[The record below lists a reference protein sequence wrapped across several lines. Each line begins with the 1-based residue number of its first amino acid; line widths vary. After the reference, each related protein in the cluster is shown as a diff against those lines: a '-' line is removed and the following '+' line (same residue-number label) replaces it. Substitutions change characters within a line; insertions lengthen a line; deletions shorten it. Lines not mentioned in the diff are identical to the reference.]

1 MKKRMWRR
9 LAALCLTL
17 CMLLTC
23 LPVSAWAYDR
33 TEAPPWA
40 QEIINDLED
49 QDDEYDY
56 THSYTLSI
64 SGSSLVYCVYTYQRF
79 IEDGNGGTSVIDK
92 KVLLIGPDENEVEE
106 AIPNYDASGT
116 PWAGITG
123 IADLYITDGVTA
135 VGNNAFSG
143 MTELETVEIAD
154 SVTRIGDF
162 AFSGAS
168 TAVFNGVEANGRLDL
183 SHVNSVGESAFQ
195 GCSGLRSRTLVLS
208 GGGDIGASA
217 FRNCGLNGVSFT
229 GTGMTSVGDYAFY
242 GNSLSRLTLPNT
254 VKSIGASAFENNSF
268 SLLTL
273 PESLETIGSRAFYST
288 GNTSLQTLT
297 IPDKVTSI
305 GSEAFDNYTGLHTVT
320 VKSTVLDHVDNDAF
334 GDSETTAY
342 HKTESFTPVDGG
354 AAVELNI
361 GTKILTPN
369 EQIAKQFISRT
380 NCYLGDVTTWV
391 YDPEGHVEPGCETT
405 GQDRYILTVTDGE
418 DVDQYYYIEILN
430 ALGHEWEKNKNLPA
444 TCEVNARTA
453 DECSRCHAE
462 QEWDIIEDASGDD
475 KAKGHQF
482 TGVNVYSQAAEEGQ
496 TPETDLQVESGKTM
510 TYVYEC
516 QNRAHNP
523 MVDQH
528 ARVWEVELKGATVE
542 LKTTD
547 TLDSAAATNQLPQ
560 NNAGSLKWNVD
571 APYTPDGGEQITISN
586 DTRLPEG
593 THYIPVTFVEAHTDI
608 TYPDISDIDGEYLTI
623 KVVVT
628 KDTLD
633 FSQTTISNTTRYV
646 GTTQDAPKAAN
657 PPSGAT
663 FQWMEYQHEEGGSW
677 LQNAPGQETD
687 EDKGTYKIRAVFSYD
702 PDVYTVNPAAG
713 AGYTVETGTDGNQ
726 SVVYLEHDYVV
737 TTYDKSNI
745 SVSPCNPTY
754 STSSQPVFEVTY
766 VPVGSTVTYTL
777 KDSTGAPVSGETDKE
792 VQAKGTTGQLVTV
805 PIGNATDAGK
815 YTVDV
820 TITFAEGSGYG
831 DPVVSNGTEGSIL
844 QAKLKV
850 PTAETGLRYN
860 YGDLITG
867 VSSEEDPNKDLY
879 SLTGNTTIDAGSFT
893 ATAEIK
899 AEHKGNYCWDTAA
912 LPSNVT
918 VSEDGDTATIPW
930 SVARRQIAQP
940 NKFDRTYTGNLQPLI
955 SSGVTAPDYVLLY
968 VDSADG
974 KTSTGYLYPESKV
987 PAGKRPGETI
997 EAGEVGEAWAVKAEN
1012 ARATDA
1018 GEYEI
1023 KLTFNPTNYG
1033 ITKVTVPPEFEG
1045 DSYTADIGTA
1055 TISKAA
1061 LNPMPTIQD
1070 ISYSYTGEGF
1080 DTSKVNF
1087 ELNGADEAIFKD
1099 PTYQYFL
1106 LSDTQHAEPI
1116 EAADVK
1122 NVGAY
1127 TLVATYH
1134 GANADNYNTEVE
1146 ADIQISRAP
1155 LTLSALEDQNAFYS
1169 SSGTAIQ
1176 IPQVDGIAQSDVS
1189 IASGLYTLTYS
1200 ATYQAPDADE
1210 AVPMEDVTAETK
1222 FYNVGIYQITVALAL
1237 NPGADG
1243 VENYSAINVTETY
1256 TLTIE
1261 KQDQGI
1267 TLTPGTGTNWDDG
1280 HAGVPDYQITKTLGD
1295 EPFTVTGTGTV
1306 DPASEMTY
1314 TAAAGQDVIT
1324 LGGKDGEQVTLNR
1337 AGTTTVTVSTQGTA
1351 NADAATTSYTVVV
1364 NKANANLTLEAQKI
1378 EYTGYAITGY
1388 EKAGHTDAGNG
1399 AVGVDTTITY
1409 TFYYDQ
1415 DGKKGGKFDGVP
1427 TDVGTYWLEAALVG
1441 DRNYTDA
1448 TVDATVT
1455 ITPNSSGLN
1464 VAEVKYEETYDGS
1477 GYDLEDLFG
1486 EDTVTGLGGEQ
1497 VEYDV
1502 EFITTVTDAK
1512 PDTDADWEANLTVK
1526 DVADSTGENLY
1537 YWYKVTPTS
1546 GNYAVKIEQIPV
1558 DISPATLTL
1567 SSDLGGTLTKEYD
1580 GKDSFG
1586 GTVTVGT
1593 STGVC
1598 GDDAEITATAAYAD
1612 KNVGTGDSYAK
1623 NIVVTYTIQFTDAA
1637 MAGNY
1642 QCSGNKVDASSDED
1656 TWVYTETKSNAGSIT
1671 PRKIT
1676 VTGVTAADRQYDR
1689 TTSVTLGG
1697 TPVTD
1702 DKLFNDE
1709 GLRLQLTGIA
1719 GTAENGSYTGSS
1731 TRVTTGTNTVEITGE
1746 GKENYVITDV
1756 NDPTMTILQRK
1767 VTLSFPQNMTHT
1779 YDGSKVPTDVYEA
1792 TINGV
1797 ESGESHPNA
1806 ENISYTFYYDQQA
1819 QRPVTGI
1826 PTNVGTYWVVASL
1839 DAAGN
1844 YTGATTEPAKL
1855 TITPASASLTV
1866 TPTGY
1871 SDTYDGE
1878 AHPAGSL
1885 TVTDQ
1890 ETGAALPAED
1900 YQVYYS
1906 TSEEIPE
1913 GAEDLSGYSTD
1924 MPQVTNV
1931 DDSKTVY
1938 YLVVTDNYGRKA
1950 GSFDATV
1957 SKAELTLSSNLTIS
1971 KIYDG
1976 TTAAT
1981 VENPTIGGI
1990 VNKEEEE
1997 DITVNAAAAYAD
2009 ANAGT
2014 GKTITTTYT
2023 VTFREGASPNNYTYA
2038 GEGTRKD
2045 NPDGTWTVTT
2055 TVSNGVITS
2064 KGLTV
2069 TINENTATAV
2079 YDGDTPEL
2087 TGVTWGDLSSQLYD
2101 IDSDGTKDDPQITL
2115 NFVETDVKN
2124 AGDYTLTAK
2133 AGNGNYKVEKLV
2145 NGSFTITHRP
2155 VNATLKD
2162 GSGYYGEDLPD
2173 RNTLVSLEEAGADR
2187 GLIQGESL
2195 DLKAYITV
2203 RGAHSTAN
2211 AGGYTISTPQNPVNE
2226 GNYAVTFT
2234 GSGTYTIQPRPITVT
2249 IKNQKSHYGCAIVSG
2264 INSVSGSTTATED
2277 THYTVDLGSV
2287 SGLTGD
2293 AMVNDDT
2300 LTVVLTTDAT
2310 SSSDVGSYAIT
2321 GAADIDDGYNGK
2333 NYDVTFVGESGTP
2346 DQAAYTIEKADL
2358 TIAFANPGTVGIP
2371 FAPSYRNELIFTNAS
2386 SGEKI
2391 TDTSVFDGHVI
2402 YTLTGADPADFAT
2415 IDETTGT
2422 LTISEPGQGTIR
2434 VTVTATDNYNAPVG
2448 TQYTLLVVR
2457 QGAGLTVEFTPQS
2470 LTYTGTPQ
2478 ELLGDE
2484 TVRDGNNNRLTEGKD
2499 YTIQYR
2505 LTAADGVPVA
2515 DPQWTTEIPTGTDAG
2530 TYTVEYQ
2537 IEATGYT
2544 PTPTAVTVTIAP
2556 AELKGF
2562 EKDAL
2567 TYSAYTSGMTIDQDD
2582 NPFQFQIQVDGGW
2595 TDVTFNGTVTYSTP
2609 RDDVATVT
2617 RTDNSQYTV
2626 AMLHETDS
2634 TGIPIQAEVSG
2645 DDNFVSR
2652 AYTYTLT
2659 VNASV
2664 ITPVVEG
2671 AGTFTYDGSSHSLTV
2686 TVPDLDKAEEAYTVV
2701 YGTEAGSYT
2710 TSVSPAYT
2718 DVGSYTIYYQVRPAN
2733 SGYNTAEGQAV
2744 ITIEAKS
2751 INAETGGTP
2760 DITVVGPAAEYTY
2773 IGQEIR
2779 PPVTVTDR
2787 VTGQILVEGTD
2798 YILTYENN
2806 TEISTEGNPAT
2817 ITITGKGNYWDVW
2830 DQPLTFRIVSVRA
2843 DYLRAQLTKSY
2854 GVLTEAGGSAAT
2866 TVQVF
2871 HGDEELDPNGG
2882 EDFFAINVT
2891 GTDLKGGS
2899 IDKNWTVDNGTGELT
2914 FQTPGIYRITVE
2926 VTGNHAGTFH
2936 LDYTL
2941 LPMQSADGLQL
2952 SAGDDAGA
2960 RILTY
2965 GDPVAEED
2973 REITVTLD
2981 GKEIPADTAN
2991 YTLRY
2996 VYTPFAGETET
3007 GDYTQDVL
3015 AGTPAAGVYEV
3026 TATGGEN
3033 HPGST
3038 GSFVFLVQKLALS
3051 DSDVS
3056 ADIDDQVYSGSAL
3069 TPGVTLTYP
3078 DGDVGALEQ
3087 TQYYNNIDAGLG
3099 QAVSTA
3105 AGNNNNFTGT
3115 RVDSFTIARK
3125 DIADTTI
3132 TITAD
3137 PAEYPF
3143 TGGTITPT
3151 VVITDFAIIDPDTD
3165 YYNLKLGRDYTV
3177 ISTAKDPGSATAT
3190 VEGRGNYTGTATVS
3204 FTITSEPAPGPD
3216 EEFTLSIS
3224 PDSGWVYGRAP
3235 AELALSVTFG
3245 EGNALTLGTD
3255 YTLTVNGVTYDGAEG
3270 GTLADAIAA
3279 IKALKPG
3286 DYTVT
3291 AQGMGRYAASSDT
3304 ASITVS
3310 KIPAAVDVAAS
3321 PSSLSGGGTVTL
3333 TLRGTDL
3340 PEGTDLTKLLTA
3352 SAANGTELALD
3363 ELEWTQENGVWTASF
3378 DAANANE
3385 TYTFTLSF
3393 AGDDCYQAASDT
3405 ATVVTARYSSGGGGG
3420 GGSTTYIIE
3429 ATAGEGGSIS
3439 PSGKVSVVRGEDA
3452 QFSITPDEGYQV
3464 EDVLVDGESVGA
3476 VTGYLFENVTGKH
3489 TISVTFTEEAGVAD
3503 PDDTGVSGWLNTR
3516 DHFAYLQ
3523 GYPGDRFGPDDNM
3536 TRAEVAQMFY
3546 NLLLDQDVAGTVAFG
3561 DVAPDAWYAEAVEAL
3576 ASLGIVEG
3584 VGGGMFAPE
3593 RTITRA
3599 EFTVIA
3605 MRFAQ
3610 LETGG
3615 ENPFS
3620 DVSADD
3626 WFYDYV
3632 VGSAQYGWIT
3642 GYADGTFRPNSTITR
3657 AEVTAITNRMLGRA
3671 ADRDYVDG
3679 HSGSLTRF
3687 DDVSTIYWAYY
3698 DIMEA
3703 VNGHDYEREN
3713 GAEDWTSLQP

>member
-23 LPVSAWAYDR
+23 LPVSAWAYSFN
-33 TEAPPWA
+33 EEPEWA
-40 QEIINDLED
+40 RAIITALKEENKGYL
-49 QDDEYDY
+49 YSLAG
-56 THSYTLSI
+56 TKSIPGSGLALST
-64 SGSSLVYCVYTYQRF
+64 YTYSYQTTS
-79 IEDGNGGTSVIDK
+79 GGVGTGSVIIFGLDNDSGNTGNK
-92 KVLLIGPDENEVEE
+92 TIPSDSSIWDE
-106 AIPNYDASGT
+106 T
-116 PWAGITG
+116 RGISD
-123 IADLYITDGVTA
+123 IYITDGVTGIA
-135 VGNNAFSG
+135 DGAFQYAQNLSTLENIYIAATVTSIGENAFAGNTQVKFNGKDGRDDNAENNAW
-143 MTELETVEIAD
+143 
-154 SVTRIGDF
+154 
-162 AFSGAS
+162 
-168 TAVFNGVEANGRLDL
+168 DL
-183 SHVNSVGESAFQ
+183 SGVAIGAGAFQ
-195 GCSGLRSRTLVLS
+195 GCAGLAYVDITLS
-208 GGGDIGASA
+208 NTNDIGENT
-217 FRNCGLNGVSFT
+217 FNGCGLGSVTFT
-229 GTGMTSVGDYAFY
+229 GNGGMTAIGTNAFADNNLGSIEIPGGVTTIGDDAFS
-242 GNSLSRLTLPNT
+242 GNDFS
-254 VKSIGASAFENNSF
+254 SI
-268 SLLTL
+268 TL
-273 PESLETIGSRAFYST
+273 PESLTTIGDRAFYTEST
-288 GNTSLQTLT
+288 NKTLASLT
-297 IPDKVTSI
+297 IPAGVTSI
-305 GSEAFDNYTGLHTVT
+305 GSAAFNNYTKLQTVT
-320 VKSTVLDHVDNDAF
+320 VEGTKTIEIKDDAF
-334 GDSETTAY
+334 GNSAANAYSEKTTLTV
-342 HKTESFTPVDGG
+342 KTMDEEKEVKL
-354 AAVELNI
+354 EINI
-361 GTKILTPN
+361 GTTILTQN
-369 EQIAKQFISRT
+369 ATVADCFENGE
-380 NCYLGDVTTWV
+380 NCYLGDVVSYV
-391 YDPEGHVEPGCETT
+391 YDKERSVEPTCTEGGKDVYVLTILEGA
-405 GQDRYILTVTDGE
+405 GQQKT
-418 DVDQYYYIEILN
+418 QYLYEIFRERLEHKWLSS
-430 ALGHEWEKNKNLPA
+430 ATYDA
-444 TCEVNARTA
+444 TCEFPERTA
-453 DECSRCHAE
+453 VKCERCRVEREGWIAVE
-462 QEWDIIEDASGDD
+462 GGEP
-475 KAKGHQF
+475 KKGHNYQL
-482 TGVNVYSQAAEEGQ
+482 VNMYSDSADITDPSFAA
-496 TPETDLQVESGKTM
+496 GKTS
-510 TYVYEC
+510 TLVFRCVNNE
-516 QNRAHNP
+516 HKNP
-523 MVDQH
+523 PDDLDKEYTFQV
-528 ARVWEVELKGATVE
+528 AGKTIA

-547 TLDSAAATNQLPQ
+547 QLGSVSSDTLKLDDQFSLSWNYDAIDPGWINGGGSAGET
-560 NNAGSLKWNVD
+560 STLK
-571 APYTPDGGEQITISN
+571 Q
-586 DTRLPEG
+586 G
-593 THYIPVTFVEAHTDI
+593 TYQIPVILHENGTVTTF
-608 TYPDISDIDGEYLTI
+608 PDKSMEIYEKGTKLT
-623 KVVVT
+623 VT
-628 KDTLD
+628 VNVSTVALD
-633 FSQTTISNTTRYV
+633 FTNTTISNTERYQGQSQAAADIV
-646 GTTQDAPKAAN
+646 GGPTGQGVGVEGIEYEVDGKWVKDAPTEPK
-657 PPSGAT
+657 
-663 FQWMEYQHEEGGSW
+663 EGG
-677 LQNAPGQETD
+677 
-687 EDKGTYKIRAVFSYD
+687 YRVRAVYTYD
-702 PDVYTVNPAAG
+702 PHIYHIDTTKHG
-713 AGYTVETGTDGNQ
+713 EGYTIEKGEDNQ
-726 SVVYLEHDYVV
+726 VYLIHDYII
-737 TTYDKSNI
+737 TA
-745 SVSPCNPTY
+745 Y
-754 STSSQPVFEVTY
+754 STNSIAITARNLQY
-766 VPVGSTVTYTL
+766 
-777 KDSTGAPVSGETDKE
+777 TGAPLDVFSVTNVPAGAKITYTIFRQTETGWEMVGGEDQTDTVPKD
-792 VQAKGTTGQLVTV
+792 GDTIVTV
-805 PIGNATDAGK
+805 YFGQAQGLTDAGT
-815 YTVDV
+815 YQLEISVDLSG
-820 TITFAEGSGYG
+820 TDFSGGPIEKTGTGRITPQPIPLPTPA
-831 DPVVSNGTEGSIL
+831 SNL
-844 QAKLKV
+844 F
-850 PTAETGLRYN
+850 YN
-860 YGDLITG
+860 GKKQTG
-867 VSSEEDPNKDLY
+867 VTVEAEYKGIY
-879 SLTGNTTIDAGSFT
+879 TLTDNAGTNAGTYT
-893 ATAEIK
+893 ATATIEND
-899 AEHKGNYCWDTAA
+899 NYCWD
-912 LPSNVT
+912 S
-918 VSEDGDTATIPW
+918 
-930 SVARRQIAQP
+930 
-940 NKFDRTYTGNLQPLI
+940 KTYTGAEAKITWRIRKRMLNVPSVKASLTYNGSLLELLNR
-955 SSGVTAPDYVLLY
+955 SNPDYVVLY
-968 VDSADG
+968 VNDEGSNTQTAYVYQSGLAPEGIHTGETVDGSKITGNWAMCLSPIRARNAGPYTVEFTLWDTNYRLNSENGLTQKGEVENGYRHYTFNQQVTIGRAD
-974 KTSTGYLYPESKV
+974 P
-987 PAGKRPGETI
+987 GKRPAITVSNYGYTGTEIQTNQIAIDTAGCNTGIFDTAHVVYTFYRGTSAI
-997 EAGEVGEAWAVKAEN
+997 EANRIDQSNVVSAGWYYVTATFTGGVAEN
-1012 ARATDA
+1012 YNTTIGTSFRILPKALAMSVTE
-1018 GEYEI
+1018 GEQTE
-1023 KLTFNPTNYG
+1023 
-1033 ITKVTVPPEFEG
+1033 E
-1045 DSYTADIGTA
+1045 YTADGTA
-1055 TISKAA
+1055 LQPPKVTGIVTVDEGTQN
-1061 LNPMPTIQD
+1061 LYTL
-1070 ISYSYTGEGF
+1070 SYSYKY
-1080 DTSKVNF
+1080 S
-1087 ELNGADEAIFKD
+1087 ADPVENWD
-1099 PTYQYFL
+1099 
-1106 LSDTQHAEPI
+1106 
-1116 EAADVK
+1116 
-1122 NVGAY
+1122 
-1127 TLVATYH
+1127 
-1134 GANADNYNTEVE
+1134 EVE
-1146 ADIQISRAP
+1146 ND
-1155 LTLSALEDQNAFYS
+1155 E
-1169 SSGTAIQ
+1169 
-1176 IPQVDGIAQSDVS
+1176 S
-1189 IASGLYTLTYS
+1189 I
-1200 ATYQAPDADE
+1200 
-1210 AVPMEDVTAETK
+1210 
-1222 FYNVGIYQITVALAL
+1222 
-1237 NPGADG
+1237 GADG
-1243 VENYSAINVTETY
+1243 VLKDVGYYQVTISMSVPASGSNYTAAPSVSY
-1256 TLTIE
+1256 TLHITKASQE
-1261 KQDQGI
+1261 I
-1267 TLTPGTGTNWDDG
+1267 TLEASDGTTITGDGTEESPYT
-1280 HAGVPDYQITKTLGD
+1280 VTKTLGD

-1306 DPASEMTY
+1306 DQDSKMTY
-1314 TAAAGQDVIT
+1314 TAAEGQDVIT
-1324 LGGKDGEQVTLNR
+1324 LGGEYGEQVTLNR

-1455 ITPNSSGLN
+1455 ITPNSSGLT
-1464 VAEVKYEETYDGS
+1464 VAPVKYEGIYDGS

-1486 EDTVTGLGGEQ
+1486 EDTVTGLGGER

-1502 EFITTVTDAK
+1502 KFITTVTDAK
-1512 PDTDADWEANLTVK
+1512 PGTDADWTASLTVK

-1779 YDGSKVPTDVYEA
+1779 YDGSKVPTDVYAA

-1797 ESGESHPNA
+1797 VRDESHPNA
-1806 ENISYTFYYDQQA
+1806 GNISYTFYYDQQTSN
-1819 QRPVTGI
+1819 QVEGFPI
-1826 PTNVGTYWVVASL
+1826 NVGTYWVVASL

-1855 TITPASASLTV
+1855 TITPADSLSVDVEEYNLPYDGNPHDAGTLTV
-1866 TPTGY
+1866 QG
-1871 SDTYDGE
+1871 G
-1878 AHPAGSL
+1878 G
-1885 TVTDQ
+1885 V
-1890 ETGAALPAED
+1890 ALPTDD

-1906 TSEEIPE
+1906 DTPISED
-1913 GAEDLSGYSTD
+1913 ADEDTLASLSKD

-1931 DDSKTVY
+1931 DDSTTVH

-1950 GSFDATV
+1950 GSFTATV
-1957 SKAELTLSSNLTIS
+1957 SPAKLTLDSDLTTS

-1976 TTAAT
+1976 TTEAA
-1981 VENPTIGGI
+1981 VKDHTIGGI

-1997 DITVNAAAAYAD
+1997 DITVTATAVYDNA
-2009 ANAGT
+2009 NEGT

-2023 VTFREGASPNNYTYA
+2023 VTFREGASPNNYTYD
-2038 GEGTRKD
+2038 GSFTD
-2045 NPDGTWTVTT
+2045 NQDNTWTVTT
-2055 TVSNGVITS
+2055 TVSNGVITP

-2069 TINENTATAV
+2069 TINEDSATAV

-2087 TGVTWGDLSSQLYD
+2087 TGVAWGDLSNQLYD
-2101 IDSDGTKDDPQITL
+2101 INSDGTKDDPQITL
-2115 NFVETDVKN
+2115 AFEEKDVKN
-2124 AGDYTLTAK
+2124 ADTYTLTAT
-2133 AGNGNYKVEKLV
+2133 AGNRNYKVETLV
-2145 NGSFTITHRP
+2145 NGSFTITRRP
-2155 VNATLKD
+2155 VTATLKD
-2162 GSGYYGEDLPD
+2162 GSGYYGENLPD
-2173 RNTLVSLEEAGADR
+2173 LNTLVSLEEAGANS

-2195 DLKAYITV
+2195 DLKGYITV
-2203 RGAHSTAN
+2203 RGANSTAN
-2211 AGGYTISTPQNPVNE
+2211 AGGYTISTTEPTVNE

-2249 IKNQKSHYGCAIVSG
+2249 IKNQKSYYGCAIVPG
-2264 INSVSGSTTATED
+2264 INSVSGSATATED
-2277 THYTVDLGSV
+2277 THYTVDLGSG
-2287 SGLTGD
+2287 SGLTGG

-2300 LTVVLTTDAT
+2300 LTVVLTTTAT

-2321 GAADIDDGYNGK
+2321 GAATIDDGINGK
-2333 NYDVTFVGESGTP
+2333 NYDVTFVGEGGTP

-2391 TDTSVFDGHVI
+2391 TDTSVFDGHVT
-2402 YTLTGADPADFAT
+2402 YTLTGADPEDFAT
-2415 IDETTGT
+2415 IDAATGA
-2422 LTISEPGQGTIR
+2422 LTISEPGQGTIG
-2434 VTVTATDNYNAPVG
+2434 VTVEKTKNYNAPKG

-2530 TYTVEYQ
+2530 PYTVEYQ

-2556 AELKGF
+2556 AELRGF
-2562 EKDAL
+2562 AEDAL
-2567 TYSAYTSGMTIDQDD
+2567 TYPTYTSGMTIDQDD

-2617 RTDNSQYTV
+2617 RTDNSHYTV
-2626 AMLHETDS
+2626 AMLHETDPD
-2634 TGIPIQAEVSG
+2634 GIPIQAEVGG
-2645 DDNFVSR
+2645 DDNFVSQT
-2652 AYTYTLT
+2652 YTYTLT
-2659 VNASV
+2659 VNVSV
-2664 ITPVVEG
+2664 IELKVEG
-2671 AGTFTYDGSSHSLTV
+2671 AGTFTYDGSSHSLKV
-2686 TVPDLDKAEEAYTVV
+2686 TVPALDEAKEAYTVV

-2718 DVGSYTIYYQVRPAN
+2718 DVGSNTIYYQVRPAN
-2733 SGYNTAEGQAV
+2733 SGYKTTSGHAD
-2744 ITIEAKS
+2744 IIIEAKS
-2751 INAETGGTP
+2751 INAETKPGTR
-2760 DITVVGPAAEYTY
+2760 DITVVGLEPEYTY
-2773 IGQEIR
+2773 MGGQEIR
-2779 PPVTVTDR
+2779 PPVTVTDT

-2798 YILTYENN
+2798 YTLTYENN

-2817 ITITGKGNYWDVW
+2817 ITIEGKGNYQDVW

-2843 DYLRAQLTKSY
+2843 DYMHAQLTESY

-2871 HGDEELDPNGG
+2871 HGDEELDPSGG
-2882 EDFFAINVT
+2882 EDTFVITAT
-2891 GTDLKGGS
+2891 GTDLKGES
-2899 IDKNWTVDNGTGELT
+2899 IGENWTVDNGTGELT

-2941 LPMQSADGLQL
+2941 LPMQSTDGLQL

-2960 RILTY
+2960 QILTY
-2965 GDPVAEED
+2965 GDTVAEED

-2981 GKEIPADTAN
+2981 GKEIPADAAN

-2996 VYTPFAGETET
+2996 VYTPFAGETKT
-3007 GDYTQDVL
+3007 GDYTQKVL

-3143 TGGTITPT
+3143 TGGPITPT
-3151 VVITDFAIIDPDTD
+3151 VVITDFAITDPDTD

-3190 VEGRGNYTGTATVS
+3190 VEGRGNYTGTTTVS

-3245 EGNALTLGTD
+3245 EGNELTLGTD
-3255 YTLTVNGVTYDGAEG
+3255 YTLTVNGVTYNGAEG

-3340 PEGTDLTKLLTA
+3340 PEGTDLTKLLTV

-3405 ATVVTARYSSGGGGG
+3405 ATVVTARYSSGGGG
-3420 GGSTTYIIE
+3420 STTYIIE

-3452 QFSITPDEGYQV
+3452 QFSIIPDEGYQV

-3546 NLLLDQDVAGTVAFG
+3546 NLLLDQDVTGAAAFD

>member
-33 TEAPPWA
+33 NVAPPWA
-40 QEIINDLED
+40 QEIINDLEA

-92 KVLLIGPDENEVEE
+92 KVLLIGPDENKVEG

-116 PWAGITG
+116 PWADITG
-123 IADLYITDGVTA
+123 IADLYITNGVTA

-154 SVTRIGDF
+154 SVTRIGNS

-430 ALGHEWEKNKNLPA
+430 ALGHEWEKNKDLPA

-528 ARVWEVELKGATVE
+528 ARVWEVALEGATVE

-547 TLDSAAATNQLPQ
+547 TLGSTAATNQLPR
-560 NNAGSLKWNVD
+560 NSAGSLKWNVN
-571 APYTPDGGEQITISN
+571 ASYTPDGGEQITISN

-646 GTTQDAPKAAN
+646 GTTQDAPAAAN

-663 FQWMEYQHEEGGSW
+663 FQRMEYQHEEGGPW
-677 LQNAPGQETD
+677 VQNAPGQETD

-702 PDVYTVNPAAG
+702 PDVYTVNLAAG

-879 SLTGNTTIDAGSFT
+879 SLTGNTTTDAGSFT

-940 NKFDRTYTGNLQPLI
+940 NKFDRTYTGDLQPLI

-968 VDSADG
+968 VNSADG
-974 KTSTGYLYPESKV
+974 KTSTGYLYPKSKA
-987 PAGKRPGETI
+987 PEGKQPGNTI
-997 EAGEVGEAWAVKAEN
+997 EADEVGDAWAVKAEN

-1033 ITKVTVPPEFEG
+1033 ITKVTVPPEVTG
-1045 DSYTADIGTA
+1045 DSYTANIGTA

-1080 DTSKVNF
+1080 DTGKVVFNM
-1087 ELNGADEAIFKD
+1087 NGADEDIFQK

-1116 EAADVK
+1116 EADAVK

-1146 ADIQISRAP
+1146 ADIQISQAP
-1155 LTLSALEDQNAFYS
+1155 LTLNALENQNAFYS

-1176 IPQVDGIAQSDVS
+1176 IPQVNGIAQSDVS
-1189 IASGLYTLTYS
+1189 IASDLYTLTYS

-1210 AVPMEDVTAETK
+1210 AAPMEDVTAETK
-1222 FYNVGIYQITVALAL
+1222 FYNVGTYQITVALAL
-1237 NPGADG
+1237 NPGVPG
-1243 VENYSAINVTETY
+1243 VGNYYANNVTETY
-1256 TLTIE
+1256 TLTIA
-1261 KQDQGI
+1261 KQDQEI
-1267 TLTPGTGTNWDDG
+1267 TLTPGTGTSWDDG
-1280 HAGVPDYQITKTLGD
+1280 HAGDPDYQITKTLGD

-1306 DPASEMTY
+1306 DQNSKMTY

-1337 AGTTTVTVSTQGTA
+1337 AGRTTVTVSTQGTA
-1351 NADAATTSYTVVV
+1351 NAGQATASYTVVV
-1364 NKANANLTLEAQKI
+1364 KQADAQLSLSAQTF
-1378 EYTGYAITGY
+1378 EYTGIAITNY
-1388 EKAGHTDAGNG
+1388 QNATYTNADAGNG
-1399 AVGVDTTITY
+1399 AVGVDTTKIEY
-1409 TFYYDQ
+1409 TFYEYT
-1415 DGKKGGKFDGVP
+1415 DGQKGTELLDAP
-1427 TDVGTYWLEAALVG
+1427 INVGTYWLEATLVG
-1441 DRNYTDA
+1441 DTNYTSTPA
-1448 TVDATVT
+1448 GNTVT
-1455 ITPNSSGLN
+1455 ITPNSSDLKI
-1464 VAEVKYEETYDGS
+1464 ADVKYEGIYDGS
-1477 GYDLEDLFG
+1477 EHDLEDLFG
-1486 EDTVTGLGGEQ
+1486 EDTVTGLGGVR

-1502 EFITTVTDAK
+1502 EFTTTNTDAK
-1512 PDTDADWEANLTVK
+1512 PGTDADWEANLTVK
-1526 DVADSTGENLY
+1526 DVADSDSLY
-1537 YWYKVTPTS
+1537 YWYKVTPS
-1546 GNYAVKIEQIPV
+1546 GNYAVQIGRIPV
-1558 DISPATLTL
+1558 TIRPATLTL
-1567 SSDLGGTLTKEYD
+1567 SSTLDGTLTKEYD
-1580 GKDSFG
+1580 GNDSFG

-1598 GDDAEITATAAYAD
+1598 GGDATITPNAAYAD
-1612 KNVGTGDSYAK
+1612 ENVGVGDGYTK
-1623 NIVVTYTIQFTDAA
+1623 DIVVTYTIEFKEN

-1642 QCSGNKVDASSDED
+1642 QYTGNFTPGSGGED
-1656 TWVYTETKSNAGSIT
+1656 TWVYTETKTGAGSIT

-1676 VTGVTAADRQYDR
+1676 VTGVTAADRQYDGN
-1689 TTSVTLGG
+1689 TSVTLGG

-1709 GLRLQLTGIA
+1709 GLRLQLTGTA
-1719 GTAENGSYTGSS
+1719 GTAENGNYTGSS

-1756 NDPTMTILQRK
+1756 NDPTMTILQRT
-1767 VTLSFPQNMTHT
+1767 VTLSFPQSMTHR
-1779 YDGSKVPTDVYEA
+1779 YNGSRVPETVFEA

-1797 ESGESHPNA
+1797 VDGESHPNA
-1806 ENISYTFYYDQQA
+1806 GNISYTFYYDQQA

-1844 YTGATTEPAKL
+1844 YTGATTGPAKL

-1866 TPTGY
+1866 TATGY
-1871 SDTYDGE
+1871 SGTYDGE
-1878 AHPAGSL
+1878 AHAGTL
-1885 TVTDQ
+1885 TVQ
-1890 ETGAALPAED
+1890 GGGAALPTDD

-1906 TSEEIPE
+1906 TSGAIPE
-1913 GAEDLSGYSTD
+1913 NAEDLSGYSTD

-1931 DDSKTVY
+1931 DDSTTVY

-1950 GSFDATV
+1950 GSFTATV
-1957 SKAELTLSSNLTIS
+1957 SPAKLTLDSDLTTS

-1976 TTAAT
+1976 TTEAA
-1981 VENPTIGGI
+1981 VKDHTIGGI

-1997 DITVNAAAAYAD
+1997 DITVTATAVYDNA
-2009 ANAGT
+2009 NEGT

-2023 VTFREGASPNNYTYA
+2023 VTFREGASPNNYTYD
-2038 GEGTRKD
+2038 GSFTD
-2045 NPDGTWTVTT
+2045 NQDNTWTVTT
-2055 TVSNGVITS
+2055 TVSNGVITP

-2069 TINENTATAV
+2069 TINEDSATAV

-2087 TGVTWGDLSSQLYD
+2087 TGVAWGDLSNQLYD
-2101 IDSDGTKDDPQITL
+2101 INSDGTKDDPQITL
-2115 NFVETDVKN
+2115 AFEEKDVKN
-2124 AGDYTLTAK
+2124 ADTYTLTAT
-2133 AGNGNYKVEKLV
+2133 AGNRNYKVETLV
-2145 NGSFTITHRP
+2145 NGSFTVTRRP
-2155 VNATLKD
+2155 VIATLKD

-2173 RNTLVSLEEAGADR
+2173 RNTLVSLEEEGANS

-2195 DLKAYITV
+2195 DLKGYITV
-2203 RGAHSTAN
+2203 RGANSTAN
-2211 AGGYTISTPQNPVNE
+2211 AGGYTISTTEPTVNE

-2249 IKNQKSHYGCAIVSG
+2249 IKNQKSDYGRAIVDG
-2264 INSVSGSTTATED
+2264 INSGSGSTTATED
-2277 THYTVDLGSV
+2277 THYTVDLGSG
-2287 SGLTGD
+2287 SGLTGG

-2300 LTVVLTTDAT
+2300 LAVVLTTTAT
-2310 SSSDVGSYAIT
+2310 SSSDVGSYPIT
-2321 GAADIDDGYNGK
+2321 GAATIGDGNNGK
-2333 NYDVTFVGESGTP
+2333 NYDVTFVGEGGTQN
-2346 DQAAYTIEKADL
+2346 QAAYTIEKADL
-2358 TIAFANPGTVGIP
+2358 TIAFTNPGTVGIP

-2391 TDTSVFDGHVI
+2391 TDTSVFDGHVT

-2457 QGAGLTVEFTPQS
+2457 QGAGLTVEFAPRS

-2484 TVRDGNNNRLTEGKD
+2484 TVRDGNNNPLTEGDD

-2505 LTAADGVPVA
+2505 LTAADGVSLE

-2595 TDVTFNGTVTYSTP
+2595 TNVDFKGNVTYSTP
-2609 RDDVATVT
+2609 RDDVAAVT
-2617 RTDNSQYTV
+2617 GIDNSQYTV

-2634 TGIPIQAEVSG
+2634 TGISIQAAVSG

-2652 AYTYTLT
+2652 TYTYTLT

-2664 ITPVVEG
+2664 ITPAVEG

-2686 TVPDLDKAEEAYTVV
+2686 TVPALDAAKEEYTVV
-2701 YGTEAGSYT
+2701 YGTKAGSYT

-2751 INAETGGTP
+2751 INAETEGTR
-2760 DITVVGPAAEYTY
+2760 DITVDGLEPEYTY
-2773 IGQEIR
+2773 MGGQEIR
-2779 PPVTVTDR
+2779 PPVTVTDT

-2817 ITITGKGNYWDVW
+2817 ITIEGKGNYQDVW

-2843 DYLRAQLTKSY
+2843 DYMHAQLTESY

-2871 HGDEELDPNGG
+2871 HGDEELDPSGG
-2882 EDFFAINVT
+2882 EDTFVITAT
-2891 GTDLKGGS
+2891 GTDLKGES
-2899 IDKNWTVDNGTGELT
+2899 IGENWTVDNGTGELT

-2941 LPMQSADGLQL
+2941 LPMQSTDGLQL
-2952 SAGDDAGA
+2952 STEDYAGA
-2960 RILTY
+2960 QILTY
-2965 GDPVAEED
+2965 GDTVAEED

-2981 GKEIPADTAN
+2981 GKEIPADAAN

-2996 VYTPFAGETET
+2996 VYTPFAGETKT
-3007 GDYTQDVL
+3007 GDYTQKVL

-3115 RVDSFTIARK
+3115 RVDSFTIDPK
-3125 DIADTTI
+3125 DISKDT

-3151 VVITDFAIIDPDTD
+3151 VVITDSGIITDPDPVQ
-3165 YYNLKLGRDYTV
+3165 YYTLELGRDYTV
-3177 ISTAKDPGSATAT
+3177 ISTAKDPGPATAT
-3190 VEGRGNYTGTATVS
+3190 VEGRGNYTGTAPVS

-3245 EGNALTLGTD
+3245 EGNELTLGTD
-3255 YTLTVNGVTYDGAEG
+3255 YTLTVNGVTYNGAEG
-3270 GTLADAIAA
+3270 GTLADAITA

-3340 PEGTDLTKLLTA
+3340 PEGTDLTKLLTV

-3393 AGDDCYQAASDT
+3393 AGDDCYQAVSDT

-3489 TISVTFTEEAGVAD
+3489 TISVTFTEEAGAAD

-3546 NLLLDQDVAGTVAFG
+3546 NLLLDQDVAGAAAFG

-3671 ADRDYVDG
+3671 ADRDYVDS